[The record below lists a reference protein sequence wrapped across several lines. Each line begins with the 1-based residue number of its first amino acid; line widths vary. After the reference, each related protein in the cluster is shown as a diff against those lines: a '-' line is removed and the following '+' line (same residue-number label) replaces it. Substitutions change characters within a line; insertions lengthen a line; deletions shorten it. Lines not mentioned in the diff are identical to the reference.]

1 MKKYILIYF
10 LLFLCLS
17 VSINVAGQSET
28 IPREKIALV
37 LSGGGAKGFAHIGV
51 LKVLEKEGIPID
63 IIVGTS
69 IGSLIGGIYSI
80 GYTSDQIE
88 KMVNKL
94 NWTLLLSDDVS
105 RLDLPLKDQALKQ
118 RYLISLPF
126 NEKKIISLP
135 MGVIK
140 GQNAFNLLCGL
151 CANVPENADFTKLPI
166 SFACV
171 SANLETGKEVVMK
184 NGFLPS
190 AIFSSL
196 SIPGIFEPSQRDSM
210 LLVDGGIVNNFP
222 TDIAKKMGADI
233 IIGVN
238 IQSDLYTKKEIKSG
252 KEIMGQMV
260 NFLGMEKNSTNGKLC
275 DIEIRPDITGYSTS
289 SFTIEAAD
297 TLIARGE
304 KATYAVI
311 DQLEELKTKYP
322 LSHKKISRK
331 LISPEKWKITGI
343 DFKGYTKINKDFIKK
358 KMSLKLPGKYSYDEI
373 KKAIDRI
380 YGYGGFKKIYITLPP
395 DTNNKGRIL
404 TLNITKEK
412 KYTQNIGFKV
422 NTTDAAS
429 LLLNFTHKNYANV
442 FGYFS
447 ASAELSANPGV
458 SLTAESTKE
467 DLPCFGI
474 SMKGKH
480 QNYSIHENGKKT
492 IDADLYYASG
502 NLYLYQS
509 FLTKYNAGFG
519 VKEEYFSGDV
529 FSKEENSQSLQSGK
543 TKKFNTNLYVY
554 FSLDNMDDFYF
565 PTKGTNFYSEISF
578 DTNIKFKKISP
589 SLLIRLKN
597 VIPLGSKSAL
607 LLNFYSRSQFDT
619 NYPEAK
625 TTLIGGDCYSKYFS
639 YHLPFIGASPVIMA
653 DRFTTIEIIGLREKL
668 TKTKYIS
675 FLFNALQQEN
685 GHIIPDKDCSY
696 SWGGGIKLSE
706 NTLFGPIEMSI
717 GYSDLSS
724 GPTFSANLG
733 LWF

>member
-1 MKKYILIYF
+1 MKKYIPFYF
-10 LLFLCLS
+10 LLFLFVS
-17 VSINVAGQSET
+17 ISINVKGQQDT
-28 IPREKIALV
+28 VPRKKVALV

-80 GYTSDQIE
+80 GYTSEEID
-88 KMVNKL
+88 KMVNKN

-105 RLDLPLKDQALKQ
+105 RLDLPRKDQSLKQ
-118 RYLISLPF
+118 RYLISLPI

-135 MGVIK
+135 LGVIK

-151 CANVPENADFTKLPI
+151 CANVPENTDFTKFPI

-171 SANLETGKEVVMK
+171 SANLETGKEVIMK

-196 SIPGIFEPSQRDSM
+196 AIPGVFEPSHRNNM

-233 IIGVN
+233 IIGVD
-238 IQSDLYTKKEIKSG
+238 IQSDLYTKKEIKSM
-252 KEIMGQMV
+252 KEIMGQMI
-260 NFLGMEKNSTNGKLC
+260 NFLGIEKNSTNGNLC
-275 DIEIRPDITGYSTS
+275 DIVIRPDITGYSTS

-297 TLIARGE
+297 TLIRRGE
-304 KATYAVI
+304 EAAYLVKN
-311 DQLEELKTKYP
+311 QLDSLKEKYH
-322 LSHKKISRK
+322 LSPKKISRK
-331 LISPEKWKITGI
+331 LVAPEKWKITGI
-343 DFKGYTKINKDFIKK
+343 DFKGYTKINKDFIQKK
-358 KMSLKLPGKYSYDEI
+358 LRLNLPGEYSYDEI

-380 YGYGGFKKIYITLPP
+380 YGYGGFNKIYFTLPV
-395 DTNNKGRIL
+395 DSLNNGRTL

-447 ASAELSANPGV
+447 ASAELSANPGI
-458 SLTAESTKE
+458 SLTAESTKD

-474 SMKGKH
+474 SLKGKD
-480 QNYSIHENGKKT
+480 QKYSIHENGQKN

-502 NLYLYQS
+502 DLYLYQS

-519 VKEEYFSGDV
+519 IKEEYFSGDV
-529 FSKEENSQSLQSGK
+529 FSRGDNSQSLQSGK
-543 TKKFNTNLYVY
+543 IKTFNTNLYLY
-554 FSLDNMDDFYF
+554 FSFDNLDNFYF
-565 PTKGTNFYSEISF
+565 PKKGTSLYSEMSF
-578 DTNIKFKKISP
+578 DTNLKFKNISP
-589 SLLIRLKN
+589 SLLIKLKN
-597 VIPLGSKSAL
+597 IIPISDKSAL
-607 LLNFYSRSQFDT
+607 LFNFYSRYQFNT
-619 NYPEAK
+619 NYPETK
-625 TTLIGGDCYSKYFS
+625 STLIGGDCYSKYFS
-639 YHLPFIGASPVIMA
+639 YHLPYIGASPVIMA
-653 DRFTTIEIIGLREKL
+653 DRFTTIELIGLREKVA
-668 TKTKYIS
+668 KTKYVS
-675 FLFNALQQEN
+675 LLFNALQED
-685 GHIIPDKDCSY
+685 GSIIPGKNTSY
-696 SWGGGIKLSE
+696 TWGGGIRLSME
-706 NTLFGPIEMSI
+706 TLFGPVEMSI

-724 GPTFSANLG
+724 GLAFSANLG

>member
-1 MKKYILIYF
+1 MF
-10 LLFLCLS
+10 LLYS
-17 VSINVAGQSET
+17 GNVIGQSDT
-28 IPREKIALV
+28 LCRKKVALV

-51 LKVLEKEGIPID
+51 LKILEEEGIPID

-80 GYTSDQIE
+80 GYTADEIE

-94 NWTLLLSDDVS
+94 NWNMLLSDDVS
-105 RLDLPLKDQALKQ
+105 RLDLPKKDQSLKQ
-118 RYLISLPF
+118 RYLISLPL

-151 CANVPENADFTKLPI
+151 CANVPENTDFTKFPI

-171 SANLETGKEVVMK
+171 SANLETGKEVIMK

-196 SIPGIFEPSQRDSM
+196 AIPGIFEPSHRDSM

-233 IIGVN
+233 IIGVD
-238 IQSDLYTKKEIKSG
+238 IQSDLYTKKEIKSMS
-252 KEIMGQMV
+252 EIMGQMV

-275 DIEIRPDITGYSTS
+275 DIEIRPDITGYSTA

-297 TLIARGE
+297 TLICRGE
-304 KATYAVI
+304 EATKAI
-311 DQLEELKTKYP
+311 KGQLEELKTKYH
-322 LSHKKISRK
+322 LSPKKISRE
-331 LISPEKWKITGI
+331 LVAPEKWKITGI
-343 DFKGYTKINKDFIKK
+343 DLKGYTKINEDFIKK
-358 KMSLKLPGKYSYDEI
+358 KMKMNLPGEYSYDEI

-380 YGYGGFKKIYITLPP
+380 YGYGGFKKIYFTLPQ
-395 DTNNKGRIL
+395 DSENKGRTL

-429 LLLNFTHKNYANV
+429 LLLNVTHKNYANI
-442 FGYFS
+442 FGYLS

-474 SMKGKH
+474 SLKGKH
-480 QNYSIHENGKKT
+480 QNYSIHENGQKN

-509 FLTKYNAGFG
+509 FLTRYNAGFG
-519 VKEEYFSGDV
+519 INEEYFNGDV
-529 FSKEENSQSLQSGK
+529 FSRGDNSQSLQSGK
-543 TKKFNTNLYVY
+543 IKTFNTNLYLY

-565 PTKGTNFYSEISF
+565 PKKGTNLYSEINF
-578 DTNIKFKKISP
+578 DTNLKLENISP

-597 VIPLGSKSAL
+597 VIPISGKSAL
-607 LLNFYSRSQFDT
+607 LLNFYSRSQFDK

-639 YHLPFIGASPVIMA
+639 YHLPYIGASPVIMA
-653 DRFTTIEIIGLREKL
+653 DRFTTIELIGLRKKFA
-668 TKTKYIS
+668 KTKYIS
-675 FLFNALQQEN
+675 LLFNALQEY
-685 GHIIPDKDCSY
+685 GSIIPKKNSTY
-696 SWGGGIKLSE
+696 SWGGGIKLSME
-706 NTLFGPIEMSI
+706 TLFGPIEMSI
-717 GYSDLSS
+717 GYSNLSS
-724 GPTFSANLG
+724 SLDFSANLG

>member
-1 MKKYILIYF
+1 MKKSFPICF
-10 LLFLCLS
+10 LLFLCLFIS
-17 VSINVAGQSET
+17 GNVTGKSDT
-28 IPREKIALV
+28 IPRKKIALV

-51 LKVLEKEGIPID
+51 LKVLEEEGIPID

-69 IGSLIGGIYSI
+69 IGSLIGGIYSM
-80 GYTSDQIE
+80 GYTADEIE
-88 KMVNKL
+88 KMVNKI
-94 NWTLLLSDDVS
+94 NWPIMISDDVS
-105 RLDLPLKDQALKQ
+105 RLDLPIKDKSLKQ
-118 RYLISLPF
+118 RYLISLPL

-151 CANVPENADFTKLPI
+151 CGNVPENTNFTKLPV

-171 SANLETGKEVVMK
+171 AANLETGKEVVMK

-196 SIPGIFEPSQRDSM
+196 AIPGVFEPSQRDSM

-233 IIGVN
+233 IIGVD
-238 IQSDLYTKKEIKSG
+238 IQSDLYTRKEINSMS
-252 KEIMGQMV
+252 EIMGQMV
-260 NFLGMEKNSTNGKLC
+260 NFLGMEKNSTNGNLC
-275 DIEIRPDITGYSTS
+275 DIIIRPDITGYSTS

-304 KATYAVI
+304 EATNSVKG
-311 DQLEELKTKYP
+311 QLEELKTRYH
-322 LSHKKISRK
+322 LSPKKISREFVA
-331 LISPEKWKITGI
+331 PEKWKITGI
-343 DFKGYTKINKDFIKK
+343 DLKGYTKINGDFIKK
-358 KMSLKLPGKYSYDEI
+358 KMKLNLPGEYSYDEI

-380 YGYGGFKKIYITLPP
+380 YGYGGFNKIYFTLPQ
-395 DTNNKGRIL
+395 DYDNKGRTL

-422 NTTDAAS
+422 NTTDAAA
-429 LLLNFTHKNYANV
+429 LLLNVTHKNYANI

-447 ASAELSANPGV
+447 ASAELSANPGI
-458 SLTAESTKE
+458 SLTAESTKD

-474 SMKGKH
+474 SLKGKH
-480 QNYSIHENGKKT
+480 QNYSIHENGDKT

-502 NLYLYQS
+502 DLYLYQS

-519 VKEEYFSGDV
+519 IKEEYFNGDV
-529 FSKEENSQSLQSGK
+529 FSRGDNSQSLQPGK
-543 TKKFNTNLYVY
+543 IKTFNTNLYLY
-554 FSLDNMDDFYF
+554 FSLDNIDNFYF
-565 PTKGTNFYSEISF
+565 PTKGTSLYSEMNF
-578 DTNIKFKKISP
+578 DTNLKLENISP
-589 SLLIRLKN
+589 SLLIRLRN
-597 VIPLGSKSAL
+597 VIPISGKSVL

-639 YHLPFIGASPVIMA
+639 YHLPYIGASPVVMT
-653 DRFTTIEIIGLREKL
+653 DRFTTIEVIGLREKVA
-668 TKTKYIS
+668 KTKYIS
-675 FLFNALQQEN
+675 LLFNALQED
-685 GHIIPDKDCSY
+685 GSIIPNKNSSY
-696 SWGGGIKLSE
+696 SWGGGIKLSME
-706 NTLFGPIEMSI
+706 TLFGPIEMGL
-717 GYSDLSS
+717 GYSNLSN
-724 GPTFSANLG
+724 GLTFSANLG